1 MSKDNGIWYM
11 VFTEKILGIV
21 RAGRIPEKI
30 KNIVS
35 QLSGNILFLCM
46 WVVMMMG
53 SADD

>member
-1 MSKDNGIWYM
+1 MVLQISMFI
-11 VFTEKILGIV
+11 VFTETILGIV

-30 KNIVS
+30 KNFVS
-35 QLSGNILFLCM
+35 QFSGNILFLCM